1 MDKLNEDKLEEI
13 IIDLEEIK
21 SKRLDE
27 FSMLRLY
34 GFWFEKALR
43 VAMGEPL
50 VGPPGPPIKFR
61 GTKSDIGLLAKTLG
75 KERRYLESAEEAGLT
90 SPETYKNK
98 NILQRAVETFEKKTG
113 IRWPFK

>member
-13 IIDLEEIK
+13 VIDLGELK
-21 SKRLDE
+21 GDKLNE

-50 VGPPGPPIKFR
+50 IGPPGPPIKFR
-61 GTKSDIGLLAKTLG
+61 GTKSDINILARTLG
-75 KERRYLESAEEAGLT
+75 KERKYLESAKEAGLT
-90 SPETYKNK
+90 SRETYNNK
-98 NILQRAVETFEKKTG
+98 SILQRAVKTFEKKTG
-113 IRWPFK
+113 IKWPFK